1 MKMKRLLL
9 PVALFVAF
17 GLTSCDEDLLG
28 GDCEKADEVVD
39 SCDLSKAQVCSDEES
54 EDVYYSYLGKRYD
67 DPNDLIDVL
76 CPNASANDKMKIRQQ
91 LSAQGKRLMGR
102 IRASVL

>member
-28 GDCEKADEVVD
+28 EGCEKLDDNE
-39 SCDLSKAQVCSDEES
+39 SCDLSKAQLCNDE
-54 EDVYYSYLGKRYD
+54 DGNVYYSYNGKHYED
-67 DPNDLIDVL
+67 ENDLIDVL
-76 CPNASANDKMKIRQQ
+76 CPNASTNDKMKIHQV
-91 LSAQGKRLMGR
+91 LSAQGQRLMGR

>member
-1 MKMKRLLL
+1 MKRLLL

-28 GDCEKADEVVD
+28 GECEKADLPESCDISGAQTCTDEETEEVVY
-39 SCDLSKAQVCSDEES
+39 K
-54 EDVYYSYLGKRYD
+54 YLGETYKTED
-67 DPNDLIDVL
+67 ELIDKL

>member
-28 GDCEKADEVVD
+28 GDCEKADEVE
-39 SCDLSKAQVCSDEES
+39 SCDLSKAQVCSDEET
-54 EDVYYSYLGKRYD
+54 EEVYYSYNGKRYD
-67 DPNDLIDVL
+67 DVNDLIDKL
-76 CPNASANDKMKIRQQ
+76 CPNASTNDKMKIHQV
-91 LSAQGKRLMGR
+91 LSAQGQRLMGR